1 MRPAGAKKKKIARVQ
16 RARAGHA
23 RDTTDL
29 REAARPR
36 TAGSAPDGPWKDTPC
51 RKRDRYLS
59 VARTVPWCIGCGM
72 LGAPAKRPD
81 GTATLLAIGKR
92 GAGSGQRSVEQQV
105 ATGARGLHA
114 RHASGRTRWA
124 RYERT
129 HLQAHWMGAPSKDV
143 LCMYGEPVP
152 VGSSRDPFVA
162 SGAERWVRTL
172 RPGRHGVDARIQ
184 YLLRLKRS
192 ALVAL

>member
-1 MRPAGAKKKKIARVQ
+1 MSSFLVGRKKKIAKVQ

-23 RDTTDL
+23 RDTTDP

-59 VARTVPWCIGCGM
+59 VARTAPCCIGCGM
-72 LGAPAKRPD
+72 LGAPANRPD

-105 ATGARGLHA
+105 ATGARGFTRGTRRDGRAGRGANVHLCRRTGRAHRRRTYCACMASRYPSVA
-114 RHASGRTRWA
+114 RATR
-124 RYERT
+124 
-129 HLQAHWMGAPSKDV
+129 LS
-143 LCMYGEPVP
+143 
-152 VGSSRDPFVA
+152 
-162 SGAERWVRTL
+162 L
-172 RPGRHGVDARIQ
+172 RG
-184 YLLRLKRS
+184 RS
-192 ALVAL
+192 AGCARLGPDGTASMLVYSTC

>member
-1 MRPAGAKKKKIARVQ
+1 
-16 RARAGHA
+16 
-23 RDTTDL
+23 
-29 REAARPR
+29 
-36 TAGSAPDGPWKDTPC
+36 
-51 RKRDRYLS
+51 
-59 VARTVPWCIGCGM
+59 M

-114 RHASGRTRWA
+114 RHALGRMRWA

-152 VGSSRDPFVA
+152 VGSSRDPFGRFGG
-162 SGAERWVRTL
+162 GAL
-172 RPGRHGVDARIQ
+172 GAHA
-184 YLLRLKRS
+184 
-192 ALVAL
+192 